1 MTRCPLANL
10 AFGNRTGG
18 GVTRVTPL
26 PYKESIY
33 NRRNSGMILERLHWL
48 DCRAVLRANCRWTGV
63 WRPKTG
69 TPNRCVYVDKVLP
82 AIEVATSTTREAQW
96 IRESFHIDPT
106 DKQAFQQWLAGKP
119 VFMDKK
125 GTNMHMLWAMIV
137 RKTYGHRMRAIPS
150 VRESV

>member
-1 MTRCPLANL
+1 MLFYVQIAVGL
-10 AFGNRTGG
+10 VFGGQRGQG
-18 GVTRVTPL
+18 HPEPVCL
-26 PYKESIY
+26 
-33 NRRNSGMILERLHWL
+33 RRQG
-48 DCRAVLRANCRWTGV
+48 
-63 WRPKTG
+63 
-69 TPNRCVYVDKVLP
+69 LP

-106 DKQAFQQWLAGKP
+106 DKQAFQQWLAGKR